1 MISLALGLQQFF
13 NAPQLDPNIL
23 FPSTSIER
31 TIDRGLVAHTN
42 HAILLG
48 DFRGIKDEYPYE
60 AALAPTYAG
69 PAGFSP
75 SQIRTAYGV
84 PSTGGSG
91 AIAVVIAYHY
101 PNAMRDFN
109 VFATQFGLP
118 TQTGTNQ
125 TATTN
130 SVFQVVYQGTA
141 APTQNTGWNQ
151 EAAMD
156 IEWTHAMA
164 PSAKIYLVEANSA
177 SITDLNAAI
186 VKAASLPGVRAVSM
200 SFGATESTSFSTF
213 DTTVFNKTGV
223 VYFASAGDVGGE
235 KIWPAMS
242 PKVVSVG
249 GTSLTLS
256 GTTASEKAWSG
267 TGGGLSAVFARPSY
281 QSALTAI
288 VGTKRGGPD
297 IAAVADPYTGAAV
310 YAPSNTTT
318 STWMVFGGT
327 SLSAPIIA
335 GIYNLSGIVSASS
348 NAELT
353 RIYGKLGTTSF
364 RDVTTGTAGPNTAKV
379 GYDLT
384 TGVGTPKNL
393 TGF

>member
-31 TIDRGLVAHTN
+31 PIDRGMFAHTN

-48 DFRGIKDEYPYE
+48 DFRGIKEEYPYE

-101 PNAMRDFN
+101 PNALRDFN

-186 VKAASLPGVRAVSM
+186 VKASSLPGVRAVSM

-213 DTTVFNKTGV
+213 DTTVFNKSGV

-256 GTTASEKAWSG
+256 GTTATEKAWSG
-267 TGGGLSAVFARPSY
+267 TGGGVSAVFARPSY

-327 SLSAPIIA
+327 SLSA
-335 GIYNLSGIVSASS
+335 
-348 NAELT
+348 
-353 RIYGKLGTTSF
+353 
-364 RDVTTGTAGPNTAKV
+364 
-379 GYDLT
+379 
-384 TGVGTPKNL
+384 
-393 TGF
+393 